1 MLSFFRRERIN
12 LSAINSQEILNEM
25 IGISD
30 AMNRNNDV
38 SRKLNENAEQ
48 FVEL

>member
-1 MLSFFRRERIN
+1 
-12 LSAINSQEILNEM
+12 M

-48 FVEL
+48 FVELH

>member
-1 MLSFFRRERIN
+1 VSFYTFDTRI
-12 LSAINSQEILNEM
+12 ILNEM

-38 SRKLNENAEQ
+38 SLKLNENAEQ
-48 FVEL
+48 FAEL